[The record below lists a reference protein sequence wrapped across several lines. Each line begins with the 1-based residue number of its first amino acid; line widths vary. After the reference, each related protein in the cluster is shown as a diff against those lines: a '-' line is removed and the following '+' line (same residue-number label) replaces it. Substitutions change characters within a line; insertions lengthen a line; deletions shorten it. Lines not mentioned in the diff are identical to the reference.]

1 MMLNKIINREDLS
14 YEESYNLFNDLL
26 NESEIKIGAYLS
38 ALQTKGFTANEIAG
52 FAKAM
57 RDNAIAIDLGSVS
70 DTCGTGG
77 DGSSTINIS
86 TAVSIILSCF
96 TKVAKHGNVSITSKS
111 GSANVLDALNIKK
124 DCNPEEAKKMID
136 KTNFVFLFAPNYHP
150 ALKKIMPVRKEL
162 GIKTIFNILGPL
174 ANPANP
180 DYQIMGVNSPDLVE
194 KVGDALKL
202 LGVKKALVVYGN
214 GLDELNPNDY
224 SIICEINENEENKI
238 YKIHPKD
245 IGLIPSNPIPCN
257 SPDESA
263 KRIIKVFKQS
273 EENRKN
279 PKDFEIFSG
288 KINEDR
294 DFILLNAAAA
304 LYASNV
310 AKDYKEGLKLA
321 KEVIDNGTVLKK
333 LKEIQK
339 YEKYGEEYDK

>member
-1 MMLNKIINREDLS
+1 MSDLLNKIINRKDLTYDEAYS
-14 YEESYNLFNDLL
+14 LFNSLL
-26 NESEIKIGAYLS
+26 DESEIRIGAYLA
-38 ALQTKGFTANEIAG
+38 ALQTKGFTSEEIAG

-57 RDNAIAIDLGSVS
+57 RDNAVKVNLGSVS

-77 DGSSTINIS
+77 DGSSTINVS

-96 TKVAKHGNVSITSKS
+96 KKVAKHGNVSITSKS
-111 GSANVLDALNIKK
+111 GSANVLEALDIKI
-124 DCNPEEAKKMID
+124 DSSPEEAKKMID
-136 KTNFVFLFAPNYHP
+136 ETNFVFLFAPKYHP

-224 SIICEINENEENKI
+224 STICEINENEENKL
-238 YKIHPKD
+238 YKIHPND
-245 IGLIPSNPIPCN
+245 IGLTPSKPIPCG

-263 KRIIKVFKQS
+263 KRIIDV
-273 EENRKN
+273 
-279 PKDFEIFSG
+279 FSG

-304 LYASNV
+304 LYASDV
-310 AKDYKEGLKLA
+310 ASDYKEGYEMA
-321 KEVIDNGTVLKK
+321 KNAIDDGIVLNK
-333 LKEIQK
+333 LKEIQNYSK
-339 YEKYGEEYDK
+339 ST

>member
-1 MMLNKIINREDLS
+1 MNDLLNKIIDRKDLT
-14 YEESYNLFNDLL
+14 YEEAYNLFNDLL
-26 NESEIKIGAYLS
+26 DESEIRIGAYLTG
-38 ALQTKGFTANEIAG
+38 LQTKGFTSEEIAG

-57 RDNAIAIDLGSVS
+57 RDNAVKVNLGSVC

-77 DGSSTINIS
+77 DGSSTINVS

-96 TKVAKHGNVSITSKS
+96 KKVAKHGNVSITSKS
-111 GSANVLDALNIKK
+111 GSSNVLEALGIKI
-124 DCNPEEAKKMID
+124 DSTPEEAKKMID
-136 KTNFVFLFAPNYHP
+136 ETNFVFLFAPKYHP

-162 GIKTIFNILGPL
+162 KIKTIFNILGPL

-224 SIICEINENEENKI
+224 STICEINENKENEI
-238 YKIHPKD
+238 YKIHPSD
-245 IGLIPSNPIPCN
+245 IGLTPSKPIPCG

-263 KRIIKVFKQS
+263 KRIISV
-273 EENRKN
+273 
-279 PKDFEIFSG
+279 FSG

-294 DFILLNAAAA
+294 NFMLLNAAAA

-310 AKDYKEGLKLA
+310 ASDYKEGLEMA
-321 KEVIDNGTVLKK
+321 KNAIDEGIVLNK
-333 LKEIQK
+333 LKEIQNYK
-339 YEKYGEEYDK
+339 

>member
-1 MMLNKIINREDLS
+1 MLNKIINREDLS
-14 YEESYNLFNDLL
+14 YEESYDLFNDLL

-57 RDNAIAIDLGSVS
+57 RDNAIAIDLGKGIS

-77 DGSSTINIS
+77 DGYSTINIS

-180 DYQIMGVNSPDLVE
+180 DYQIMGVNSLDLVE

-224 SIICEINENEENKI
+224 STICEINENEENKI

-245 IGLIPSNPIPCN
+245 IGLTPSNPIPCN

-263 KRIIKVFKQS
+263 KRIIK
-273 EENRKN
+273 
-279 PKDFEIFSG
+279 IFSG
-288 KINEDR
+288 TINEDR

-304 LYASNV
+304 LYASNI

-339 YEKYGEEYDK
+339 YGE

>member
-1 MMLNKIINREDLS
+1 M
-14 YEESYNLFNDLL
+14 NDLL
-26 NESEIKIGAYLS
+26 NKIVDKKDLTYEEAYGLFNSLLDESEIRIGAYLAS
-38 ALQTKGFTANEIAG
+38 LQTKGFTSEEIAG

-57 RDNAIAIDLGSVS
+57 RDNAVKVHLGSVC

-77 DGSSTINIS
+77 DGSSTINVS

-96 TKVAKHGNVSITSKS
+96 KKVAKHGNVSITSKS
-111 GSANVLDALNIKK
+111 GSANVLEALNIKI
-124 DCNPEEAKKMID
+124 DSTPEEAKKMID
-136 KTNFVFLFAPNYHP
+136 ELNFVFLFAPKYHP

-162 GIKTIFNILGPL
+162 RIKTIFNILGPL

-180 DYQIMGVNSPDLVE
+180 DYQIVGVNAPDLVE

-224 SIICEINENEENKI
+224 STICEINENKENET
-238 YKIHPKD
+238 YKIHPTD
-245 IGLIPSNPIPCN
+245 IGLTPSKPLPCG

-263 KRIIKVFKQS
+263 KRIINV
-273 EENRKN
+273 
-279 PKDFEIFSG
+279 FSG

-294 DFILLNAAAA
+294 NFILLNAAAS

-310 AKDYKEGLKLA
+310 VKDYEEGLKLA
-321 KEVIDNGTVLKK
+321 EEVIDNGTVLKK

-339 YEKYGEEYDK
+339 YEG

>member
-1 MMLNKIINREDLS
+1 MNDLLNKIIDRKDLT
-14 YEESYNLFNDLL
+14 YEEAYNLFNDLL
-26 NESEIKIGAYLS
+26 DESEIRIGAYLTG
-38 ALQTKGFTANEIAG
+38 LQTKGFTSEEIAG

-57 RDNAIAIDLGSVS
+57 RDNAVKVDLGSVC

-77 DGSSTINIS
+77 DGSSTINVS

-96 TKVAKHGNVSITSKS
+96 KKVAKHGNVSITSKS
-111 GSANVLDALNIKK
+111 GSANVLEALGIKI
-124 DCNPEEAKKMID
+124 DSTPEEAKKMID
-136 KTNFVFLFAPNYHP
+136 ETNFVFLFAPKYHP

-224 SIICEINENEENKI
+224 STICEINENKENKI
-238 YKIHPKD
+238 YKIHPTD
-245 IGLIPSNPIPCN
+245 IGLTPSKPIPCG

-263 KRIIKVFKQS
+263 KRIIDVFL
-273 EENRKN
+273 
-279 PKDFEIFSG
+279 G

-294 DFILLNAAAA
+294 NFILLNAAAA

-310 AKDYKEGLKLA
+310 ASDYKEGLEMA
-321 KEVIDNGTVLKK
+321 KNAIDERIVPNK
-333 LKEIQK
+333 LKEIQTTNK
-339 YEKYGEEYDK
+339 IKTVKNGEINNK

>member
-1 MMLNKIINREDLS
+1 MNDLLNKIVDRKDLT
-14 YEESYNLFNDLL
+14 YEEAYNLFNNLL
-26 NESEIKIGAYLS
+26 NESEIRIGAYLA
-38 ALQTKGFTANEIAG
+38 ALQTKGFTSEEIAG

-57 RDNAIAIDLGSVS
+57 RDNAVKVDLGSVC

-77 DGSSTINIS
+77 DGFSTINVS
-86 TAVSIILSCF
+86 TAVSIVLSCF
-96 TKVAKHGNVSITSKS
+96 KKVAKHGNVSITSKS
-111 GSANVLDALNIKK
+111 GSANVLEALDIKI
-124 DCNPEEAKKMID
+124 DSSPEEAKKMID
-136 KTNFVFLFAPNYHP
+136 ETNFVFLFAPKYHP

-202 LGVKKALVVYGN
+202 LGVKRALVVYGN

-224 SIICEINENEENKI
+224 STICEINENKENEI
-238 YKIHPKD
+238 YQIHPRD
-245 IGLIPSNPIPCN
+245 IGLTPSKPIPCG

-263 KRIIKVFKQS
+263 KRIIDV
-273 EENRKN
+273 
-279 PKDFEIFSG
+279 FSG

-304 LYASNV
+304 LYASDV
-310 AKDYKEGLKLA
+310 ASDYKEGYEMA
-321 KEVIDNGTVLKK
+321 KNAIDDGIVLNK
-333 LKEIQK
+333 LKEIQNYSK
-339 YEKYGEEYDK
+339 ST

>member
-14 YEESYNLFNDLL
+14 YEESYDLFNDLL

-57 RDNAIAIDLGSVS
+57 RDNAIAIDLGKGIS

-77 DGSSTINIS
+77 DGYSTINIS

-180 DYQIMGVNSPDLVE
+180 DYQIMGVNSLDLVE

-224 SIICEINENEENKI
+224 STICEINENEENKI

-245 IGLIPSNPIPCN
+245 IGLTPSNPIPCN

-263 KRIIKVFKQS
+263 KRIIK
-273 EENRKN
+273 
-279 PKDFEIFSG
+279 IFSG
-288 KINEDR
+288 TINEDR

-304 LYASNV
+304 LYASNI

-339 YEKYGEEYDK
+339 YGE

>member
-1 MMLNKIINREDLS
+1 MNDLLNKIVDRKDLT
-14 YEESYNLFNDLL
+14 YEEAYNLFNNLL
-26 NESEIKIGAYLS
+26 NESEIRIGAYLA
-38 ALQTKGFTANEIAG
+38 ALQTKGFTSEEIAG

-57 RDNAIAIDLGSVS
+57 RDNAVKVDLGSVC

-77 DGSSTINIS
+77 DGFSTINVS
-86 TAVSIILSCF
+86 TAVSIVLSCF
-96 TKVAKHGNVSITSKS
+96 KKVANHGNVSITSKS
-111 GSANVLDALNIKK
+111 GSANVLEALNIKI
-124 DCNPEEAKKMID
+124 DSTPEEAKKMID
-136 KTNFVFLFAPNYHP
+136 ETNFVFLFAPKYHP

-224 SIICEINENEENKI
+224 STICEINENEENKL
-238 YKIHPKD
+238 YKIHPND
-245 IGLIPSNPIPCN
+245 IGLTPSKPIPCN

-263 KRIIKVFKQS
+263 KRIINV
-273 EENRKN
+273 
-279 PKDFEIFSG
+279 FSG

-304 LYASNV
+304 LYASDV
-310 AKDYKEGLKLA
+310 ASDYKEGYEMA
-321 KEVIDNGTVLKK
+321 KNAIDDGIVLNK
-333 LKEIQK
+333 LKEIQNYK
-339 YEKYGEEYDK
+339 

>member
-1 MMLNKIINREDLS
+1 MLNKIINREDLS
-14 YEESYNLFNDLL
+14 YEESYDLFNDLL

-57 RDNAIAIDLGSVS
+57 RDNAIAIDLGEGIS

-224 SIICEINENEENKI
+224 TTICEINENEENKI

-245 IGLIPSNPIPCN
+245 IGLTPSNPIPCN

-263 KRIIKVFKQS
+263 KRIIK
-273 EENRKN
+273 
-279 PKDFEIFSG
+279 IFSG
-288 KINEDR
+288 TINEDR

-304 LYASNV
+304 LYASNI

-339 YEKYGEEYDK
+339 YGE